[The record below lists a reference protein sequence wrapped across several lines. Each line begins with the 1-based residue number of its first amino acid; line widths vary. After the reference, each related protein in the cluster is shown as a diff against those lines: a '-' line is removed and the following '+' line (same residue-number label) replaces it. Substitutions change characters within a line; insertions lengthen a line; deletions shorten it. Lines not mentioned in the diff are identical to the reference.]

1 MAMRFAA
8 AKLVAALILVMFAA
22 PLAAEAQPPG
32 RVPRIGVLT
41 VLPLSSITFPRQFPE
56 ALRDLGYIEKQNII
70 LDWRSAD
77 GKPDRLADL
86 AAELVRVKVDV
97 IVAITNLDILAAK
110 RATTTIPII
119 MGAGADPVAAGLVA
133 SLARP
138 GGNITGRVFSSETV
152 AKQLEVFKETVPT
165 LTRVAYLRGERWLAA
180 RKHGRASGGRQ
191 GAGARAGTTSRCRET
206 TWRAPWKRSAAG
218 GPTGSM

>member
-41 VLPLSSITFPRQFPE
+41 VLPLLSITFPRQFPE

-70 LDWRSAD
+70 LEWRSAD
-77 GKPDRLADL
+77 GKADRLADL

-97 IVAITNLDILAAK
+97 IVAITNPDILAAK
-110 RATTTIPII
+110 QATTTIPIVLLNV
-119 MGAGADPVAAGLVA
+119 ADPVGVGLVA

-138 GGNITGRVFSSETV
+138 GGNVTGVSSQAADFT
-152 AKQLEVFKETVPT
+152 AKLLELAKEVVPG
-165 LTRVAYLRGERWLAA
+165 LDRVAVITTPTNPALAPRVKDLEA
-180 RKHGRASGGRQ
+180 AASGSRSTRLELGGR
-191 GAGARAGTTSRCRET
+191 RRSSR
-206 TWRAPWKRSAAG
+206 RSRR
-218 GPTGSM
+218 

>member
-41 VLPLSSITFPRQFPE
+41 VIPLLSITFPRQFPE

-70 LDWRSAD
+70 LEWRSAD

-110 RATTTIPII
+110 RATTTIPVI
-119 MGAGADPVAAGLVA
+119 MGAGADPVGAGLVA

-138 GGNITGRVFSSETV
+138 EGNITGRCSGSETV

-165 LTRVAYLRGERWLAA
+165 LTRVAYLRGRCSSQARRKGLRQAPRRWGS
-180 RKHGRASGGRQ
+180 RC
-191 GAGARAGTTSRCRET
+191 TTSRCRET